1 LSVLVPPDVP
11 ETSRRMRGAE
21 REHSSEA

>member
-1 LSVLVPPDVP
+1 VLVPPDVP
-11 ETSRRMRGAE
+11 ETSPRMRGAE